1 MSDRLPDII
10 DGQLSV
16 LFCGINPGMA
26 AVATG
31 HHFEGRANRFWRV
44 MHLAGFTPEELR
56 PEDDR
61 RILAYG
67 YGLTTVVDRPTAA
80 ADELSRQDFA
90 DAAAGFE
97 AKIATYA
104 PRFVAFLGK
113 AAYAALTGTREISWG
128 RQPVALKGSAA
139 WVLPNPSGRN
149 LAFSLE
155 RLVEAYTELR
165 LAVARALPVGADSSA
180 IPRQRARVRRAPN
193 RR

>member
-1 MSDRLPDII
+1 MSDGLPDIL

-26 AVATG
+26 AAASG

-113 AAYAALTGTREISWG
+113 AAYAALTGTRAIPWG
-128 RQPVALKGSAA
+128 RQPAALEGSIA

-149 LAFSLE
+149 LAFSLD

-165 LAVARALPVGADSSA
+165 LAVASPLAVSRL
-180 IPRQRARVRRAPN
+180 QARSP
-193 RR
+193 